1 MVWLPLKLLLVFC
14 LCDTKNIEQYNL
26 RVKTNIILIRGR
38 LPVFT
43 IGTRI
48 LMLKFDKIHN
58 RDLGKA
64 LVGLVCGVVLVE
76 GGPVVDGILVEPLAH
91 GNRFGLGFCE

>member
-1 MVWLPLKLLLVFC
+1 
-14 LCDTKNIEQYNL
+14 
-26 RVKTNIILIRGR
+26 
-38 LPVFT
+38 
-43 IGTRI
+43 
-48 LMLKFDKIHN
+48 MLKFDKIHN